1 MTDGGASD
9 EERVLLVEG
18 RDDMHVVLHLSRS
31 SLKMPPFSIREKDG
45 VPALVRSI
53 RGEILVEE
61 RTALGILVDAN
72 DDPNARWQAVVDRIR
87 ATGMEPPSS
96 PDPGGTIIAGRPRVG
111 IWMMPDNKSP
121 GELED
126 FIAEMIPHDDA
137 VWPLSEDYVNGIP
150 EADRKFA
157 EGKTL
162 RAKVNAWLATRSDPR
177 PMGLAIGAGD
187 LNTQGEVSNR
197 FVSWLRRLYE

>member
-1 MTDGGASD
+1 
-9 EERVLLVEG
+9 
-18 RDDMHVVLHLSRS
+18 
-31 SLKMPPFSIREKDG
+31 MPSFCIREKGG
-45 VPALVRSI
+45 VPGLIPGI
-53 RGEILVEE
+53 RGEILVEG
-61 RTALGILVDAN
+61 RTAVGILVDAN
-72 DDPNARWQAVVDRIR
+72 DCPKARWQAVTDRIR
-87 ATGMEPPSS
+87 KAGLEPPSS
-96 PDPGGTIIAGRPRVG
+96 PDPNGTIIDGKPRVG
-111 IWMMPDNKSP
+111 IWLMPDNESP

-162 RAKVNAWLATRSDPR
+162 RAKVYAWLATRSDPR